1 MGQTGK
7 MRYQIGIYSGD
18 AVFARMLALEFQM
31 RDMTVF
37 AESQPRTDVYAEVIL
52 LDLDTAA
59 PPPAE
64 CYRRMI
70 GFTRTASLSTD
81 EVRRQCSMIL
91 RRPFRMQMLRQEVLA
106 ELAQSGEAE
115 PIPMGQRPHLTL
127 HREER
132 AISLGDARIELTET
146 ELCVMQA
153 LLEARGETV
162 SRKTLSERIGESKA
176 NKTDVY
182 ICMLRQKLERVSPW
196 KWIETVRGKGY
207 KLL

>member
-1 MGQTGK
+1 MEQTGK
-7 MRYQIGIYSGD
+7 IPYQIGIYSAD
-18 AVFARMLALEFQM
+18 AVFARMLTLEFQM
-31 RDMTVF
+31 REMTVF
-37 AESQPRTDVYAEVIL
+37 AAAQSQKDVYAEVVL
-52 LDLDTAA
+52 LDLDTAS
-59 PPPAE
+59 PPPTE

-70 GFTRTASLSTD
+70 GFTRAAALSTD

-106 ELAQSGEAE
+106 ELAQGGDTKPPAE
-115 PIPMGQRPHLTL
+115 SRPHLTL
-127 HREER
+127 HDEER
-132 AISLGDARIELTET
+132 TLALGEARIVLTEK

-162 SRKTLSERIGESKA
+162 SRETLSERIGESKA

-207 KLL
+207 RLL